1 MARRYAQTD
10 HHPHHWQQHSLLTYP
25 DEMAGRHSI
34 AQIEAALRKAAGR
47 PAVAARLLGISRQAM
62 HERITRTPHLAELL
76 FEIEEELVDAAES
89 VVRRALDAGDKK
101 MTMWVLDRCGRHR
114 GWGRPS
120 GPPTVMISDEE
131 AEQLVVA
138 LGGDVELYRKR
149 IRELRDPLSDFS

>member
-1 MARRYAQTD
+1 
-10 HHPHHWQQHSLLTYP
+10 
-25 DEMAGRHSI
+25 
-34 AQIEAALRKAAGR
+34 
-47 PAVAARLLGISRQAM
+47 M

-114 GWGRPS
+114 GWGSPS

-138 LGGDVELYRKR
+138 LGGDLELYRKR